1 MILSNRKCFF
11 ISKNWFCLERRK
23 KKQWKQN
30 IHKICFSFEKY
41 SGVNNLF
48 AINFQFKTIFFLIYM
63 KIFAWIFVVFFCVIS
78 FCEFRLYFDI
88 NVIYTNSCVVCQ
100 NDPNID
106 LLYHH
111 QFAMQFASLT
121 ERIDIGNPAPL
132 LLHLFNLR
140 AIFLYTF

>member
-1 MILSNRKCFF
+1 M
-11 ISKNWFCLERRK
+11 
-23 KKQWKQN
+23 
-30 IHKICFSFEKY
+30 
-41 SGVNNLF
+41 
-48 AINFQFKTIFFLIYM
+48 IFFNLYENFCM
-63 KIFAWIFVVFFCVIS
+63 NFRRVFCVIS
-78 FCEFRLYFDI
+78 FCEFRFYFDI

-140 AIFLYTF
+140 AIFFIHLLTMFFIRCSFSYAFVIHILSRQTHTNLYI

>member
-1 MILSNRKCFF
+1 M
-11 ISKNWFCLERRK
+11 
-23 KKQWKQN
+23 
-30 IHKICFSFEKY
+30 
-41 SGVNNLF
+41 
-48 AINFQFKTIFFLIYM
+48 
-63 KIFAWIFVVFFCVIS
+63 FFCVIS

-140 AIFLYTF
+140 AIFFIHLLTMFFFRCSFSYACICNPYFITSNTHKSVHLNQRNYCNLLLTILKWKINKDKN